1 MAGDR
6 TLKLTL
12 LAETKQL
19 VDGLAKG
26 SKATESFGK
35 QIGDISAKVIKSFAL
50 IGGAVAGLSIAF
62 AKAAAEDQQAA
73 NRLAQTLDAVTNATN
88 KQIAAVDKWITK
100 TSVATGITDDEL
112 RPAFER
118 LARSTG
124 DVEKS
129 QTLLNLALDLSA
141 ATSKPL
147 ESVTTALAKAYDGSY
162 TSLQRL
168 GLGVD
173 ANLIK
178 AKDFDG
184 IYRQLNT
191 TFGEFSE
198 NRSEE
203 ALVKFQRLQVAL
215 QEAKE
220 AVGAALLPA
229 FEKLGDWLLNEGVP
243 RLNAF
248 VAGLIGD
255 NSLSYSYG
263 IAEKE
268 AEKFG
273 NRVRSVFDK
282 FVEYKDV
289 LIATGIALAGVFV
302 VSEIA
307 AAVQATILLIKGL
320 VNAYNALRVSS
331 MAAGVAT
338 AFALNPALGVGAGVA
353 AVAGMGLLIQQL
365 NKQSESIG
373 VGAFGDVSAGLGNR
387 PLGGSIGAI
396 GGGGGGGG
404 GGGITSFGG
413 GGAGTSGRSLS
424 DISGGMVT
432 SPEDLVSKLTSTSEK
447 LQQIQFLYDTGQI
460 SKSKAQSMLDATQKE
475 FRKLEAIGQA
485 FTSQNQPQAP
495 MGATG
500 RGEYVG
506 GAAPIVINVN
516 APSVIDETGFARA
529 VQRAIQNSENR
540 GTYTGGL

>member
-184 IYRQLNT
+184 IYRQLND

-198 NRSEE
+198 KRSEE

-220 AVGAALLPA
+220 AVGAALLPV
-229 FEKLGDWLLNEGVP
+229 FERLGDWLLNEGVP

-289 LIATGIALAGVFV
+289 LIATGVAVAGVFV
-302 VSEIA
+302 VSKIA
-307 AAVQATILLIKGL
+307 AAVQATILLIQGL
-320 VNAYNALRVSS
+320 VKAYNALRVSS

-338 AFALNPALGVGAGVA
+338 AFALNPAAGIAAGVA

-365 NKQSESIG
+365 NNQSESIG
-373 VGAFGDVSAGLGNR
+373 IGAFGDVSAGLGNR

-396 GGGGGGGG
+396 GGGGGG

-447 LQQIQFLYDTGQI
+447 LQQIQFLYETGQI
-460 SKSKAQSMLDATQKE
+460 SKSKAQSMLNATQKE
-475 FRKLEAIGQA
+475 FRKLEAIGEA
-485 FTSQNQPQAP
+485 FAAQNRPETP
-495 MGATG
+495 MGSVG

-516 APSVIDETGFARA
+516 SPSVIDEDGFARA
-529 VQRAIQNSENR
+529 VQRAIQNAENR